1 MYWRIYIHLEFLNSA
16 FQSVVEKN
24 ILYMSQLALVNLWT
38 CLNQNTATW
47 KAGNTVQ
54 VILIG
59 CFWKPQVLTNV
70 LSLSYTCVALDTVP
84 LSLLVD
90 PSAACL
96 ILREY
101 DQMLHT
107 WNFAVQ
113 STLPV
118 HPLSEVK
125 KKYNVSKL
133 KIIS

>member
-1 MYWRIYIHLEFLNSA
+1 MRLERLETHDIKRMFLKNSSRP
-16 FQSVVEKN
+16 QN
-24 ILYMSQLALVNLWT
+24 NLT
-38 CLNQNTATW
+38 S
-47 KAGNTVQ
+47 K
-54 VILIG
+54 I
-59 CFWKPQVLTNV
+59 
-70 LSLSYTCVALDTVP
+70 ALDTVP

-118 HPLSEVK
+118 HPLPEVK
-125 KKYNVSKL
+125 KKYNNSKL